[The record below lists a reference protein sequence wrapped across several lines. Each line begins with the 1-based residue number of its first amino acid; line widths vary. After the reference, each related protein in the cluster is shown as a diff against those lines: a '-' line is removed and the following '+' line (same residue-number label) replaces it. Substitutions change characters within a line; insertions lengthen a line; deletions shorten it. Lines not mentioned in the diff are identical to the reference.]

1 MGLSGTAGP
10 TPVHLLRP
18 YSEVQLITLKT
29 PSFPTSH
36 PHKMIIITFLPSIQ
50 YLTDYLVF
58 IFLRGAIN
66 HIENTLFSNL
76 HPYPH
81 PHLHYL
87 IIIFPSF
94 KPQNTITIISDVQLK
109 PHRKHLLFQP
119 PSLSSSSLALSHD
132 YLSLIQTSKY
142 NHHLR
147 CAINHIE
154 NTLFSNLH
162 PYPHHHLHYLI
173 IIFPTIK
180 PQNTATIIS
189 DAYLIFVTNATSI
202 FV

>member
-1 MGLSGTAGP
+1 MK
-10 TPVHLLRP
+10 
-18 YSEVQLITLKT
+18 I
-29 PSFPTSH
+29 PSFPTC
-36 PHKMIIITFLPSIQ
+36 
-50 YLTDYLVF
+50 
-58 IFLRGAIN
+58 
-66 HIENTLFSNL
+66 

-81 PHLHYL
+81 PYLHYL

-94 KPQNTITIISDVQLK
+94 KPQNTTTIISDVQLK
-109 PHRKHLLFQP
+109 SHRKHPIFQP

-154 NTLFSNLH
+154 NTPFSNLH
-162 PYPHHHLHYLI
+162 PYPHHHLHYII

-180 PQNTATIIS
+180 PQNTTTIIS
-189 DAYLIFVTNATSI
+189 DVQLITKKTTSFPTSI
-202 FV
+202 FRKDHPFLPILSKQVSLFVSKGPKTNIFAQKRAQLHTLELIF